1 MKDFYEPASVF
12 GDKSDGIS
20 QGLGQVGGLLLT
32 GGLGNAAGLGMAGT
46 SALTTGTTFL
56 SGTGRG
62 MSQAYEEGASDKK
75 AFKYGLI
82 AGAVTSGI
90 AQSGYVPGMK
100 QGSFREATSQG
111 RFDNWLII
119 Q

>member
-1 MKDFYEPASVF
+1 
-12 GDKSDGIS
+12 
-20 QGLGQVGGLLLT
+20 
-32 GGLGNAAGLGMAGT
+32 
-46 SALTTGTTFL
+46 
-56 SGTGRG
+56 

-90 AQSGYVPGMK
+90 AQRGYVPGMK

-111 RFDNWLII
+111 RDLITGLSSNEQKVLDAEI
-119 Q
+119 QNRISDEE